1 MIDINKPAHLTYEI
15 KYKYRTWG
23 ELKSF
28 TWKSLNSYTWEELRS
43 REEIKNVN
51 TN

>member
-1 MIDINKPAHLTYEI
+1 MKSNINI
-15 KYKYRTWG
+15 